1 MTGQHAWG
9 FKIAAYL
16 FVSGMGAGAY
26 AAGAVADLAGGGWL
40 PVARVGLPLGPLLV
54 GPATLFLIWDL
65 GRPSGF
71 LRAGRRPAVSW
82 ISRGVVILSA
92 FLLVSAL
99 HAGQRLS
106 GGGAASAGAP
116 SALAVAGALLAVLT
130 MMYTGLLL
138 GAVRS
143 IPLWSTPIL
152 PVLFTVASLS
162 TGVMAVDLVL
172 TLGGTG
178 AEALAALRSA
188 DLALL
193 AIEAVVIGLYL
204 TGARTTVAARTSV
217 ELLTTGEMAPRF
229 WGGVVAAGIA
239 VPFVIQL
246 VEVPGAPGAG
256 LAVISSAAGLGGA
269 LMLRHLVI
277 AAGVKSP
284 LSAAGVLV
292 SLPRGAE
299 VAGAGDR

>member
-26 AAGAVADLAGGGWL
+26 AAGAVADLAGGSWL
-40 PVARVGLPLGPLLV
+40 PAARAGLPLGPLLV

-99 HAGQRLS
+99 HAGQRLLA
-106 GGGAASAGAP
+106 GGAAAAGAS
-116 SALAVAGALLAVLT
+116 SALAAAGAMLAVLT

-138 GAVRS
+138 GAVRP
-143 IPLWSTPIL
+143 IPFWSTPIL
-152 PVLFTVASLS
+152 PVLFTVSSLS

-172 TLGGTG
+172 ALGGAG
-178 AEALAALRSA
+178 AEALAGLRSA
-188 DLALL
+188 DVVLL
-193 AIEAVVIGLYL
+193 ATEAVVIALYL
-204 TGARTTVAARTSV
+204 TVARTTVAARTSV
-217 ELLTTGEMAPRF
+217 GLLTTGELAPRF
-229 WGGVVAAGIA
+229 WGGVAAAGIA
-239 VPFVIQL
+239 VPLVIQL
-246 VEVPGAPGAG
+246 VEVSGAPGAG
-256 LAVISSAAGLGGA
+256 LAVVSSVAGLGGG

-292 SLPRGAE
+292 SLPRPAG
-299 VAGAGDR
+299 VAGAGGR